1 MRLILLVSLLTIVLC
16 LFELVKSDIEY
27 AVVPEDDAV
36 YNTPPGDFSINKG
49 NKLTLSKLINERNKK
64 NKSLPSHLEYF
75 NCSTNASKLWDYF
88 KSGMDTNQ
96 DGLIDK
102 LEIESFLSKMIQ

>member
-1 MRLILLVSLLTIVLC
+1 MKFSLQIDDDKQIIIMRLILLIPLLTSVMF

-49 NKLTLSKLINERNKK
+49 NKFTFFSKLINERNKNK
-64 NKSLPSHLEYF
+64 NFP
-75 NCSTNASKLWDYF
+75 
-88 KSGMDTNQ
+88 
-96 DGLIDK
+96 
-102 LEIESFLSKMIQ
+102 